1 MQQFKCVFIGDAAV
15 GKTAYLKQLYF
26 NNFEERYIPTLGVEV
41 HPLSLFISTEE
52 KRRDPQNP
60 HNLIDL
66 IRMKKVVVNV
76 WDCAGDS
83 RFGGIR
89 DGYWLIADM
98 AIIMFDSFASF
109 TNAVDKWMRDFTR
122 FLATSPN
129 ASCEVKQVPIAF
141 VWNKYNWDD
150 SLLSEDELL
159 EKQYIEKGCEAFKA
173 KMGDCFRYR
182 FFKIN
187 TEKDENLNN
196 PINYLLR
203 EVMQDKSVLISARK

>member
-41 HPLSLFISTEE
+41 HPLSLLISTEE

-60 HNLIDL
+60 RNLIDL
-66 IRMKKVVVNV
+66 IKMKKIVVNV
-76 WDCAGDS
+76 WDCAGDA
-83 RFGGIR
+83 RFGGLR
-89 DGYWLIADM
+89 DGYWLMADM

-109 TNAVDKWMRDFTR
+109 TNAVDRWTRDFTR
-122 FLATSPN
+122 FLATQNSTSQIN
-129 ASCEVKQVPIAF
+129 QVPIAF
-141 VWNKYNWDD
+141 VWNKYRHDD
-150 SLLSEDELL
+150 SLLTEDELL
-159 EKQYIEKGCEAFKA
+159 EKRYIEKGCEVFKE
-173 KMGDCFRYR
+173 KIGDCFRYR
-182 FFKIN
+182 IFKVN

-203 EVMQDKSVLISARK
+203 EVMQDKSVLISTRG